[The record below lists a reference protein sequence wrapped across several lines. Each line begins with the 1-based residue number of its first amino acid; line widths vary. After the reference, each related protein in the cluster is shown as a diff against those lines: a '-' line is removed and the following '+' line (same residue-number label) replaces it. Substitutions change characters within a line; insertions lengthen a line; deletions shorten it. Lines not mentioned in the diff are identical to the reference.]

1 MCSTKGTFHFA
12 RHDLICI
19 PEVEVC
25 GVGGKGQ
32 RSTAAAVVA
41 ASVPLDG
48 HANAAVPIDK
58 SRELIKKKSRHG
70 NVITSRVLAILP
82 AFSYILSRAR
92 YHSVSLPV
100 TP

>member
-1 MCSTKGTFHFA
+1 MCSSEGTFHFA

-32 RSTAAAVVA
+32 RSTASAVVA

-48 HANAAVPIDK
+48 RANTAVPIDK
-58 SRELIKKKSRHG
+58 I
-70 NVITSRVLAILP
+70 
-82 AFSYILSRAR
+82 
-92 YHSVSLPV
+92 
-100 TP
+100 